1 MLQHQTQVSYNYYFM
16 QLLIHPQ
23 KLILSNPFTIAHGTY
38 HHREAVVVELIEDGL
53 SGFGEATVISY
64 YGKSLA
70 NFIKTLEIV
79 KPSLE
84 KITFS
89 NPAEF
94 YIQLSSLLKDFPFL
108 RCALDVA
115 AHDLWAKKIGVP
127 LYQALGLSTRKLPIS
142 NFTIGIKPIP
152 EMVKEIQQLDLPI
165 YKIKLGTAEDLNI
178 IQTPVS
184 YTHLTLPTKRIV

>member
-23 KLILSNPFTIAHGTY
+23 KLILSHPFTIAHGTY

-89 NPAEF
+89 NPAE
-94 YIQLSSLLKDFPFL
+94 
-108 RCALDVA
+108 
-115 AHDLWAKKIGVP
+115 
-127 LYQALGLSTRKLPIS
+127 
-142 NFTIGIKPIP
+142 
-152 EMVKEIQQLDLPI
+152 
-165 YKIKLGTAEDLNI
+165 TADIEFE
-178 IQTPVS
+178 
-184 YTHLTLPTKRIV
+184 